1 MYEYK
6 YDSICNLN
14 FRIVTLKDH
23 EMVITGYG
31 IYQNIV
37 LTFIL
42 RFSLEFTS
50 T

>member
-1 MYEYK
+1 MNTNVILYATLILE
-6 YDSICNLN
+6 LGH
-14 FRIVTLKDH
+14 LKDH
-23 EMVITGYG
+23 EMVIKGYG